1 MVSKVHPQQRLQLY
15 LLSSLFAGL
24 TAVGASIRIPLAD
37 VPITL
42 QTFFV
47 MLAGAL
53 LGAHFGALSQV
64 IYLAIGLLGAPVF
77 SQGGGP
83 GYVFQPTFGYL
94 VAYPIAAFVIG
105 SLLERQV
112 HDRAFWNIC
121 AVFGVGVLIILLLG
135 AVVLYC
141 NLKWVAGKPIAFET
155 LMTSYFLFFIPGDVI
170 KIILAALVS
179 IKLQRVF
186 KVSQSGR
193 YGA

>member
-1 MVSKVHPQQRLQLY
+1 MVNLAYPSQRLQLY

-24 TAVGASIRIPLAD
+24 TAVGASIRIPLPV

-64 IYLAIGLLGAPVF
+64 IYLAVGLLGAPVF

-105 SLLERQV
+105 SLLARRTHE
-112 HDRAFWNIC
+112 RAFWNSC
-121 AVFGVGVLIILLLG
+121 AVFAVGVLIILLLG
-135 AVVLYC
+135 ATVLYC
-141 NLKWVAGKPIAFET
+141 NLKWVAGKPVSFET
-155 LMTSYFLFFIPGDVI
+155 LVVSYFLIFIPGDLI

-186 KVSQSGR
+186 KLSNATQ
-193 YGA
+193 